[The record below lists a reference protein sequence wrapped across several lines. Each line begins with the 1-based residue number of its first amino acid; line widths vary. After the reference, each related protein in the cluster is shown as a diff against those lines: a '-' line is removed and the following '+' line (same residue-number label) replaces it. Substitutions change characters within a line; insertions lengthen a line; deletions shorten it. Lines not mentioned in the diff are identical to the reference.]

1 MEHVRNLFDLNQT
14 DCFHT
19 WTPDSV
25 HKIMPSCLHVLM
37 FAKVPFFNRSTQQEM
52 ICFKCDLSA
61 GSILWGSGEDAA
73 WVESAGV
80 ITRDVHS
87 KPPVYYLC
95 CSHYWFNW
103 ASCRLCIGIRERWR
117 LTALDI
123 CVLIFM
129 RVWYFPL
136 MYICGSPLRSK
147 LQNQIQFFFFCF
159 FFVTHYIY
167 SAAEMLQSTKYA
179 FAYYLYFREL

>member
-1 MEHVRNLFDLNQT
+1 M
-14 DCFHT
+14 
-19 WTPDSV
+19 SI
-25 HKIMPSCLHVLM
+25 KSCLHVLM
-37 FAKVPFFNRSTQQEM
+37 FAKVPFFNCSTQQEM

-61 GSILWGSGEDAA
+61 GSILWGLGEDAA

-80 ITRDVHS
+80 ITCDVHS

-136 MYICGSPLRSK
+136 MYICGSPLGSK
-147 LQNQIQFFFFCF
+147 LQNQIQALHTSACLPVFFCF
-159 FFVTHYIY
+159 VFFVTHYIY

>member
-1 MEHVRNLFDLNQT
+1 
-14 DCFHT
+14 
-19 WTPDSV
+19 
-25 HKIMPSCLHVLM
+25 M
-37 FAKVPFFNRSTQQEM
+37 FAKVPFFNCSTQQEM

-80 ITRDVHS
+80 ITCDVHS

-136 MYICGSPLRSK
+136 MYICGSPLGSKFRSR
-147 LQNQIQFFFFCF
+147 LCTHLHVCQFFLFCF
-159 FFVTHYIY
+159 FCNTLHILCCRDATKHQICICILPLLQRTVTWVITCLC
-167 SAAEMLQSTKYA
+167 LQLFSVH
-179 FAYYLYFREL
+179 

>member
-1 MEHVRNLFDLNQT
+1 
-14 DCFHT
+14 
-19 WTPDSV
+19 
-25 HKIMPSCLHVLM
+25 M

-87 KPPVYYLC
+87 KSPVYYLC

-103 ASCRLCIGIRERWR
+103 ASCRLCTGEWEHWR

-129 RVWYFPL
+129 RVWYFLL
-136 MYICGSPLRSK
+136 MYVCGSPLRSK
-147 LQNQIQFFFFCF
+147 LQNQITLHTSACLPVFFFKH
-159 FFVTHYIY
+159 TTYIHTLLQRCY
-167 SAAEMLQSTKYA
+167 KAPNMHLHITSTSENCNMSDHLSVFAAVQCPLKLGAAGHVWEWLV
-179 FAYYLYFREL
+179 

>member
-1 MEHVRNLFDLNQT
+1 
-14 DCFHT
+14 
-19 WTPDSV
+19 
-25 HKIMPSCLHVLM
+25 M

-80 ITRDVHS
+80 ITCDVHS

-136 MYICGSPLRSK
+136 MYICGSPLGSK
-147 LQNQIQFFFFCF
+147 LQNQIQPLHTSACLPVFLFCF
-159 FFVTHYIY
+159 FCNTLHILCCRDATKHQICICILPLLQRTVTWVITCLC
-167 SAAEMLQSTKYA
+167 LQQFSVH
-179 FAYYLYFREL
+179 